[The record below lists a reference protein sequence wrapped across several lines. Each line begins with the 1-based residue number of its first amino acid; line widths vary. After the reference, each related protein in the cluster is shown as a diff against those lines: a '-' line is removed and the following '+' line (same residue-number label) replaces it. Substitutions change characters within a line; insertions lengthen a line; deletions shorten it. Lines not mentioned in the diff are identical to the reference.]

1 MTRSRDAGRTAGA
14 VVVEGS
20 GIRRS
25 RIGFD
30 RLHGRTVGILA
41 VVAEFRAEGVRVGDT
56 EPELLSA
63 VGLSSRQDR
72 RFTET
77 NVVLSESEVM
87 TVTSPGM

>member
-1 MTRSRDAGRTAGA
+1 M
-14 VVVEGS
+14 
-20 GIRRS
+20 
-25 RIGFD
+25 
-30 RLHGRTVGILA
+30 
-41 VVAEFRAEGVRVGDT
+41 VAEFSAEGVRVGDT